1 MTMDDTLILASASP
15 RRKELL
21 EQIGLEFSIIPSSV
35 AETVKPAETPDDLV
49 IRLSLDKARDI
60 AERPDISARWVI
72 GSDTVVVCNDRIL
85 GKPTDAEDAAAMLRQ
100 LSGTSHLVVS
110 GYAVIDRR
118 EQIQRTEA
126 VITKV
131 HFRQLT
137 EAEIARYIA
146 TGEPR
151 DKAGAYA
158 IQGIAAC
165 FVSGIEGSYTNVVG
179 LPLCRLTLALKELGV
194 PLVI

>member
-1 MTMDDTLILASASP
+1 MDETLILASASP

-21 EQIGLEFSIIPSSV
+21 EQIGLKFSVMPSSV
-35 AETVKPAETPDDLV
+35 EETILPDETPDDLV
-49 IRLSLDKARDI
+49 IRLSLDKACNI
-60 AERPDISARWVI
+60 ARRSDISARWVI
-72 GSDTVVVCNDRIL
+72 GSDTVVVSNKQIL
-85 GKPTDAEDAAAMLRQ
+85 GKPSSAQDATTMLRQ

-110 GYAVIDRR
+110 GYAIIDRR
-118 EQIQRTEA
+118 QQTQRSEA
-126 VITKV
+126 VTTRV

-137 EAEIARYIA
+137 EEEIARYIA
-146 TGEPR
+146 TGEPA

-158 IQGIAAC
+158 IQGIGAC

-179 LPLCRLTLALKELGV
+179 LPLCRLTLALKELGA

>member
-1 MTMDDTLILASASP
+1 MDDSLVLASASP

-21 EQIGLEFSIIPSSV
+21 EQIGLEFSVMPSSV
-35 AETVKPAETPDDLV
+35 AETTRPDETPSDLV
-49 IRLSLDKARDI
+49 IRLSLAKARDI
-60 AERPDISARWVI
+60 AERSDIQARWII
-72 GSDTVVVCNDRIL
+72 GSDTVVVCNEQIL
-85 GKPTDAEDAAAMLRQ
+85 GKPADDQDAAAMLRQ

-110 GYAVIDRR
+110 GFAVIDRR
-118 EQIQRTEA
+118 QQTRRAEA

-146 TGEPR
+146 TGEPA

-158 IQGIAAC
+158 IQGIGAC
-165 FVSGIEGSYTNVVG
+165 FVNGIEGSYSNVVG

-194 PLVI
+194 PLMI